1 MSPHEA
7 VALAY
12 SARQRQVRLAAM
24 LFRSMGFQL
33 NRSSLNRLAMRIGYN
48 GGDWHAAA
56 RREAIYVLHLALCP
70 NRTIWRGKGW
80 REPFTIGL

>member
-12 SARQRQVRLAAM
+12 RERHRQVRLAAM
-24 LFRSMGFQL
+24 LFRSMGFRL
-33 NRSSLNRLAMRIGYN
+33 DRFILNRLAMRIGFN

-56 RREAIYVLHLALCP
+56 RREAIHVLHLALCP
-70 NRTIWRGKGW
+70 NRGIWRGKGW